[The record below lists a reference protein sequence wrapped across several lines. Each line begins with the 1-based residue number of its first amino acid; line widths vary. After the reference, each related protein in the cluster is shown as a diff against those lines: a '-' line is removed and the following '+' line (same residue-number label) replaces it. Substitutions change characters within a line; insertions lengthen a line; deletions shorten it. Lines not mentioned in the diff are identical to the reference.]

1 MPPNIL
7 LITAHDTGRHLGC
20 YGVGS
25 VRTPG
30 LDQLAREG
38 CRFTSYFS
46 VAALCSPSRGG
57 MMTGR
62 YPQSNGM
69 LGLCHGL
76 HGWRL
81 NDGERHL
88 SRLLHDAGYHTV
100 LLGHQ
105 HETTDIDAQLCFDEH
120 ALHWEAQARGLHTTC
135 DTVAEGAAD
144 FLAGRATKEQP
155 FFLQVG
161 FFETHRPFD
170 FGGARPDG
178 AHGVDLPPYI
188 QDNAAGREQFAAF
201 QGIIRKMD
209 AAVGHILAALADA
222 GLTEQTLVIYSV
234 DHGIPFPRAKT
245 TLYDAGIAISLIM
258 RWPGRIASGT
268 RCDWLLSNVDLV
280 PTILELTGSEAPGHL
295 EGTSFAGAFDGGGP
309 APRERIYAEHHMAGG
324 ECRCVRTDSHKLI
337 RNFCLMP
344 RFPVP
349 VDVRGPARP
358 GRRPYVEL
366 YDLSEDPLETCNLA
380 GKPAFTEVQS
390 ELDGLLLDWIEGVE
404 DPVLSGPV
412 RTPYYR
418 AAMRSLRENHPS

>member
-1 MPPNIL
+1 
-7 LITAHDTGRHLGC
+7 
-20 YGVGS
+20 
-25 VRTPG
+25 VRTPS
-30 LDQLAREG
+30 LDQLAQGG
-38 CRFTSYFS
+38 CRFTNYFS

-76 HGWRL
+76 HDWRL

-88 SRLLHDAGYHTV
+88 SRLLHDAGYYTA

-105 HETTDIDAQLCFDEH
+105 HETTDIDRQLCFDEH
-120 ALHWEAQARGLHTTC
+120 ALHWEDHARGLHTTC
-135 DTVAEGAAD
+135 DTVAEGVAE
-144 FLAGRATKEQP
+144 FFTGRAAKRAP

-170 FGGARPDG
+170 FGGARPDES
-178 AHGVDLPPYI
+178 HGVELPAYI
-188 QDNAAGREQFAAF
+188 KDNAAGREEFTAF
-201 QGIIRKMD
+201 QGNIRKMD
-209 AAVGHILAALADA
+209 AAVGRILAALADA
-222 GLTEQTLVIYSV
+222 GLHEETLVIYSV

-258 RWPGRIASGT
+258 RWPGRISSGT
-268 RCDWLLSNVDLV
+268 TCDWLLSNVDLV
-280 PTILELTGSEAPGHL
+280 ATILELTGGEAPANL
-295 EGTSFAGAFDGGGP
+295 EGTSFAGGLDGEGGP
-309 APRERIYAEHHMAGG
+309 TRGRIYAEHHMAGG

-349 VDVRGPARP
+349 VDVRGPVRA

-366 YDLSEDPLETCNLA
+366 YDLREDPLETCNLA
-380 GKPAFTEVQS
+380 GKPAFTEVQN
-390 ELDGLLLDWIEGVE
+390 ELDGLLLDWMENVE
-404 DPVLSGPV
+404 DPLLSGPV
-412 RTPYYR
+412 ETPYYR
-418 AAMRSLRENHPS
+418 EARRQVENARRRGPMLP